1 MSPDEYR
8 RLAAEC
14 LRIAENLGDSQSK
27 AGLIAMAQAW
37 LQLARQAEKNADT
50 ALVYETPEPRHHVAQ
65 QQPQAD
71 NREKKE

>member
-8 RLAAEC
+8 RHAAEC
-14 LRIAENLGDSQSK
+14 LRIAENLGESRSK

-50 ALVYETPEPRHHVAQ
+50 GLVYETIERPDHARRA
-65 QQPQAD
+65 
-71 NREKKE
+71 